1 MRRLMQMGASA
12 LVGMCV
18 AGTGVALAGNAG
30 ATNVPGIKGGGE
42 KTAKEP
48 LALTDAQRQQ
58 VREAVAAADTADK
71 LPPDFTPTVGA
82 KVPTQK
88 KLPLHPLPQ
97 DLSRQIPA
105 LKQYYYG
112 KLPNNVLIV
121 DPMTKKVVEVIPR

>member
-1 MRRLMQMGASA
+1 MRTFVQLGATA
-12 LVGMCV
+12 LIGMFL
-18 AGTGVALAGNAG
+18 AGTGTALAGSTG
-30 ATNVPGIKGGGE
+30 ASNVPGTRAGGE
-42 KTAKEP
+42 KTVKEP

-58 VREAVAAADTADK
+58 VRQAVASLETDDK
-71 LPPDFTPTVGA
+71 LPPGFTPTVGA

-112 KLPNNVLIV
+112 KLPDNILIV
-121 DPMTKKVVEVIPR
+121 DPMTKKVVDVIPR